1 MANESGV
8 MDFAVDRRNVA
19 TGITGP
25 SWPGRSRRRPAFR
38 SRNTRIVPGHF
49 SYARKAMQDV
59 RSLKKREVFRVSC
72 LLRALVR
79 SERSHNY
86 AAAIHNWYETKGI
99 NCCWCHYLATEH
111 RSY

>member
-19 TGITGP
+19 TDITGP

-59 RSLKKREVFRVSC
+59 RNLKKEKFSAFHAYSGRSLDQSDRTTMQQRYITGMRPRE
-72 LLRALVR
+72 LT
-79 SERSHNY
+79 
-86 AAAIHNWYETKGI
+86 AAGVII
-99 NCCWCHYLATEH
+99 L
-111 RSY
+111 